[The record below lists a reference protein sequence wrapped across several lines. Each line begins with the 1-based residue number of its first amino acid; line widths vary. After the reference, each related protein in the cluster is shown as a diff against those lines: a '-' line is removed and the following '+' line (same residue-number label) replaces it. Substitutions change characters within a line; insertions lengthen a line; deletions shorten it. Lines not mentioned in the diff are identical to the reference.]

1 MGNHVT
7 KESVTLFIPHHVKD
21 VVTQILQFFRH
32 LPFIQS
38 SVFASAAGGG
48 MVMVAGGKVNLVPT
62 GPGQT
67 MTRYWP
73 LESGVGLCQLTF
85 CHHIYPDLRLLHYL
99 ATIKISA
106 PFTF

>member
-1 MGNHVT
+1 
-7 KESVTLFIPHHVKD
+7 
-21 VVTQILQFFRH
+21 
-32 LPFIQS
+32 
-38 SVFASAAGGG
+38 
-48 MVMVAGGKVNLVPT
+48 MVAVGKVNLVPT

-85 CHHIYPDLRLLHYL
+85 CHHIYPDLRLLYYL

-106 PFTF
+106 PFTLTIIIYQTFTE